1 MIRVKKSAVIPQSLL
16 TTTNYNGEDV
26 QRQLLEDQHD
36 KCYICECEVEPNFH
50 IEHLDSRNPNRRDW
64 NNLFLSCGFCN
75 ERKSSRFDNILNPA
89 TENIEEIIEQRY
101 EGDTARFSSDKASIN
116 VEETILLLERLFN
129 GNAKY
134 PKLRNP
140 HEELFFD
147 RVKMILNDFL
157 KKIDAFQKNESKET
171 QKNVQEELSISKAL
185 LGFKYWIIKDN
196 PQLYAVFK
204 DDIKWNKQ

>member
-1 MIRVKKSAVIPQSLL
+1 MIRVKKSADIPQSLL

-26 QRQLLEDQHD
+26 QSQLLEDQYK
-36 KCYICECEVEPNFH
+36 KCYICECDVEPNFH
-50 IEHLDSRNPNRRDW
+50 IEHLDSRNPNKRDW
-64 NNLFLSCGFCN
+64 NNLFLSCGYCN
-75 ERKSSRFDNILNPA
+75 ERKSSRYDNILNPA
-89 TENIEEIIEQRY
+89 TEDIEDIIEQRLD
-101 EGDTARFSSDKASIN
+101 GDLATFNSIN
-116 VEETILLLERLFN
+116 DSDSVAETIRLLERLFN
-129 GNAKY
+129 GNVRY

-157 KKIDAFQKNESKET
+157 RKIDDFQNNTSEENKKI
-171 QKNVQEELSISKAL
+171 VQEELSISKRL